1 MLGAQMRPTSDAA
14 SRPQPTQPFVLRLFR
29 VLGPGFITG
38 TSDDDPSAIGTYAQ
52 AGAQFGTLQ
61 LWSALFSF
69 PFMAAIQEMCG
80 RIGAVTGRGLG
91 SVIRLHYVKPVLYVI
106 VFIQVLTNTINIGAD
121 LSAMAQSAQLLWHVP
136 YYVLL
141 LAITVLTLALVVLV
155 PYHVYAFYLR
165 FLGLALLTYIVTAF
179 TVKVDWLQVV
189 RATFAPS
196 LRFDKAYWLNIVAVF
211 GTTISSYE
219 FFWQASQEVEEGV
232 VATSGAMRFLRWDT
246 IFGMFFSNLIMFFII
261 LTAAFT
267 LGKHGVGNIDTAAQ
281 AAEMLR
287 PLAGP
292 ATFVLFTVGIVS
304 AGLLALPVLAGSSA
318 YAICDTF
325 GWPCS
330 LEKNFHQEP
339 AFYRTIILSA
349 LLGLAINLLPIPPFK
364 LLYYTAILSGII
376 APPLLFIVVQIAG
389 SRKIMGAYVN
399 SLGVN
404 VMGWLLFAFMSL
416 ALVALLVSL
425 RSG

>member
-141 LAITVLTLALVVLV
+141 LAITALTLGLVVLV

-179 TVKVDWLQVV
+179 TVKVDWLQVA

-219 FFWQASQEVEEGV
+219 FFWQTSEEVEEGV
-232 VATSGAMRFLRWDT
+232 VATPAAMRFLRWDT
-246 IFGMFFSNLIMFFII
+246 IFGMFFLNLIMFFII

-292 ATFVLFTVGIVS
+292 ATSVLFTVGIVS

-349 LLGLAINLLPIPPFK
+349 LLGLAVNLLPIPPFK

-376 APPLLFIVVQIAG
+376 APPLLFIVVQVAG
-389 SRKIMGAYVN
+389 SRKIMGAYAN
-399 SLGVN
+399 SVGMN
-404 VMGWLLFAFMSL
+404 AMGWLLFAFMTL
-416 ALVALLVSL
+416 ALVALLLSL
-425 RSG
+425 GSG